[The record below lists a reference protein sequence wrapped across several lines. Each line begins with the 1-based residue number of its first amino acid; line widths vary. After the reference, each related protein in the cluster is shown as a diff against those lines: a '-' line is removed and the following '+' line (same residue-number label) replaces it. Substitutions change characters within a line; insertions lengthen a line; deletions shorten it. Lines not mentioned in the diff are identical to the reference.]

1 MMSLN
6 YQMVLVLFQISKIIL
21 NISLKNFRA
30 IKMNNRLVFKL
41 KDRYKLEPQT
51 SQIMNYLVAEKN

>member
-1 MMSLN
+1 MMSSN

-21 NISLKNFRA
+21 NISLKSFRA

-41 KDRYKLEPQT
+41 KERYKLELQT

>member
-1 MMSLN
+1 MMSSN

-41 KDRYKLEPQT
+41 KERYKLELQT